1 MTYLFIFFARVVDVT
16 LATLRTLLVVQ
27 GRKIPAAVLGFFEI
41 IIYVLA
47 LNTVMSNMDNIFN
60 VIAYGLGFAAGN
72 YVGIAIEDKLALG
85 TISTQI
91 IAPKESE
98 IELMEGLKKRGFGAT
113 AIEGHGIE
121 RDRTVIIAVINRRD
135 YRKLNYIVK
144 KIEPSSFITVNSVT
158 KWTGGFFKKR

>member
-1 MTYLFIFFARVVDVT
+1 MTYLFIFFARVCDVT
-16 LATLRTLLVVQ
+16 LATMRTILVVQ
-27 GRKIPAAVLGFFEI
+27 GRKVPAAVLGFFEI

-47 LNTVMSNMDNIFN
+47 LNTVMSNMDNILN

-72 YVGIAIEDKLALG
+72 YVGIAIEDRLALG

-91 IAPKESE
+91 IVPIESRCDVLE
-98 IELMEGLKKRGFGAT
+98 ALYDRGFGAT
-113 AIEGHGIE
+113 SVAGHGYE
-121 RDRTVIIAVINRRD
+121 RESAILIAVINRRD

-158 KWTGGFFKKR
+158 KWTGGFFKK

>member
-1 MTYLFIFFARVVDVT
+1 MTYLFVFFARVCDVT
-16 LATLRTLLVVQ
+16 LATMRTILVVQ
-27 GRKIPAAVLGFFEI
+27 GRKVPAAVLGFFEI

-47 LNTVMSNMDNIFN
+47 LNTVMSNMDNALN

-72 YVGIAIEDKLALG
+72 YVGIAIEDRLALG

-91 IAPKESE
+91 IVPIKSRCDVLEA
-98 IELMEGLKKRGFGAT
+98 LHDRGFGAT
-113 AIEGHGIE
+113 SVAAKGYESESAIL
-121 RDRTVIIAVINRRD
+121 IAVINRRD

-158 KWTGGFFKKR
+158 KWTGGFFKK